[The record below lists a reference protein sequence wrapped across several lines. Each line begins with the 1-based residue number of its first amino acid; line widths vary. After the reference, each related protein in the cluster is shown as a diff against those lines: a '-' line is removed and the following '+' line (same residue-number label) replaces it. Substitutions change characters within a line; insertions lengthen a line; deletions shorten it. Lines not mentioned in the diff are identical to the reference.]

1 MVDGDAARAGMCV
14 VYICVSVCMFM
25 CVTVRDYM
33 FTCMCMCVLVMVSG
47 GSRNRTMGGSLVV
60 QSQSCAAVDGWMTSP
75 LCEKW

>member
-47 GSRNRTMGGSLVV
+47 GSRNRTMGGVWWYRVKAV
-60 QSQSCAAVDGWMTSP
+60 QLLMDG
-75 LCEKW
+75 